1 MSNKER
7 KDNSFI
13 KKPIYPGGL
22 AAYKQ
27 FLKENLKY
35 PEIAKSEG
43 IEGKVHLKYTIN
55 HKGLVTEAQVTKGIG
70 FGCDEEALR
79 IIKMLK
85 FEVPKNPR
93 KLRVT
98 FHQKTSI
105 TFKIPKSQPKA
116 PPQMPAKA
124 APQSH
129 PSARPKPM
137 QIGNTVFTYQVT
149 KTKKT
154 PKDTPKPK
162 KSYGYT
168 IERR

>member
-1 MSNKER
+1 MSSKER

-22 AAYKQ
+22 AAYRK

-35 PEIAKSEG
+35 PEIAKNEG
-43 IEGKVHLKYTIN
+43 IEGKVHLKYTID
-55 HKGLVTEAQVTKGIG
+55 HKGTVTEAQVTKGIG

-105 TFKIPKSQPKA
+105 TFKVPKSKPKTA
-116 PPQMPAKA
+116 IPQSSAKA
-124 APQSH
+124 KPSSQS
-129 PSARPKPM
+129 APM
-137 QIGNTVFTYQVT
+137 QIGNTLYSYQYT
-149 KTKKT
+149 KA
-154 PKDTPKPK
+154 PKPNTIPPKKAK

-168 IERR
+168 ITKN

>member
-1 MSNKER
+1 MSSKER

-22 AAYKQ
+22 AAYRQ

-43 IEGKVHLKYTIN
+43 IEGKVYLKYTID
-55 HKGLVTEAQVTKGIG
+55 HKGTVTEAQVTKGIG

-105 TFKIPKSQPKA
+105 TFKVPKSNPK
-116 PPQMPAKA
+116 KA
-124 APQSH
+124 TPQS
-129 PSARPKPM
+129 PTQAKPVGQSAPM
-137 QIGNTVFTYQVT
+137 QIGNTLYTYQFT
-149 KTKKT
+149 KT
-154 PKDTPKPK
+154 PKPGATPPTKAK
-162 KSYGYT
+162 KTYGYT
-168 IERR
+168 ITKK